1 MGTAIRKHIKDFAA
15 ILVLV
20 AIAAAITLFI
30 LVNQKLS
37 APDWVPVLGKQTYSF
52 KAEFTTAQAVTP
64 GQGQSVNI
72 AGVPVGQVMNAT
84 LENGR
89 AIVSMDLEEKYKGRI
104 YPNATML
111 LRPKTGLKD
120 MVVTLDPGTPAGGPA
135 LAPGEVLPISR
146 TAPDVNFEE
155 FLSVLDADT
164 RDYLVLLING
174 GGEGLARNGRTLA
187 QVLRELD
194 PFQRNVAKINQY
206 LQKREK
212 NLKRV
217 TTSLSLLL
225 NELGSRDTQLAA
237 FVDSSNGALKNFAAQ
252 KENIKQTIAL
262 LPGAL
267 TSTRSAL
274 NSVYKTSEISGPTLT
289 ALLPAAN
296 GLADVQIASQKL
308 FNATEND
315 PPHVISKQLI
325 PFAKESVPALELLK
339 STTGNVVGAGPG
351 LQKFGESLNYGVNE
365 LAADPGGDVPP
376 YLFNL
381 FWLGHNVNSTLGSQ
395 DAGGPMRQTSLLSSS
410 GAWAFAYNIIGDVC
424 AAGNPQ
430 LKTILGLARGPRVGP
445 GAICNVP

>member
-1 MGTAIRKHIKDFAA
+1 
-15 ILVLV
+15 
-20 AIAAAITLFI
+20 
-30 LVNQKLS
+30 
-37 APDWVPVLGKQTYSF
+37 
-52 KAEFTTAQAVTP
+52 
-64 GQGQSVNI
+64 
-72 AGVPVGQVMNAT
+72 
-84 LENGR
+84 
-89 AIVSMDLEEKYKGRI
+89 
-104 YPNATML
+104 
-111 LRPKTGLKD
+111 

-135 LAPGEVLPISR
+135 LAPGDVLPISR

-212 NLKRV
+212 NIKRV
-217 TTSLSLLL
+217 TTSLSSLL
-225 NELGSRDTQLAA
+225 NELGSRNTQLSA
-237 FVDSSNGALKNFAAQ
+237 FVESSNGALKNFAAQ

-267 TSTRSAL
+267 TSTKAAL

-289 ALLPAAN
+289 NLLPAAN
-296 GLADVQIASQKL
+296 GLADAQIASQAL

-315 PPHVISKQLI
+315 PPHVISDQLI

-339 STTGNVVGAGPG
+339 STTGNVVAAGPG

-365 LAADPGGDVPP
+365 LAADPAGDVPP

-395 DAGGPMRQTSLLSSS
+395 DAGGPLRQTTLLSSA
-410 GAWAFAYNIIGDVC
+410 GAWAFAYNIVGDVC

-430 LKTILGLARGPRVGP
+430 LKTVLGLARAPRVGP